1 MKRFVIGILLSALA
15 GCGTMK
21 GTASGFFDGA
31 SQDLGNLSKMIKNE
45 KD

>member
-15 GCGTMK
+15 RCDTMK

-31 SQDLGNLSKMIKNE
+31 SRDLGNLSKMIRNE